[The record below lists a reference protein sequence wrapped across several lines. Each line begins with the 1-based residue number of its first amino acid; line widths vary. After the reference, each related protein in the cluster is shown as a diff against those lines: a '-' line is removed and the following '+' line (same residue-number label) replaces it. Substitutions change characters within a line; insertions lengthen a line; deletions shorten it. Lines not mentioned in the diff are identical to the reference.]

1 MDYIKKYIHWP
12 FRLYLSFVFI
22 PIGYGKLVNPSGLI
36 SMELP
41 SIIAYL
47 VGPFQLL
54 GSLFILIGAFII
66 TEISSGVVIVNQLIG
81 DIITRIGAAMISII
95 MIGAIYMHLVKWEDA
110 VDTIYFPLFLL
121 IISLVFLFRGN
132 KIFE

>member
-12 FRLYLSFVFI
+12 LRLYLAYVFI
-22 PIGYGKLVNPSGLI
+22 PIGYGKLVDPSGLI

-41 SIIAYL
+41 SIIVYL

-54 GSLFILIGAFII
+54 GALFILLGAFV
-66 TEISSGVVIVNQLIG
+66 SDSLA
-81 DIITRIGAAMISII
+81 RIGGAMISII
-95 MIGAIYMHLVKWEDA
+95 MVGAIYMHLVKWGDSLN
-110 VDTIYFPLFLL
+110 TIYFPLFLL
-121 IISLVFLFRGN
+121 IISLEFLIRGN

>member
-1 MDYIKKYIHWP
+1 MEDIKKYIHWP
-12 FRLYLSFVFI
+12 FRLYLAYVFI
-22 PIGYGKLVNPSGLI
+22 PIGYGKLGEMVANMQLVG
-36 SMELP
+36 
-41 SIIAYL
+41 YL

-54 GSLFILIGAFII
+54 GSLFILIGAF
-66 TEISSGVVIVNQLIG
+66 SSDAL
-81 DIITRIGAAMISII
+81 TRIGAIMISII